1 MPLTDIYL
9 FLSTRNTTIWI
20 NLQTVAA
27 RKRVSRRLTFD
38 EDKTSPVSG
47 TLIRELADGEE
58 IPMYQTGKFSIC
70 QLLQNHLMQKFF
82 ILYYFF
88 SQ

>member
-1 MPLTDIYL
+1 MFCSNHLCRVTRLISIFFL
-9 FLSTRNTTIWI
+9 FTHPNNCT
-20 NLQTVAA
+20 TVAA

-58 IPMYQTGKFSIC
+58 IPMYQTGKAS
-70 QLLQNHLMQKFF
+70 LNSYQK
-82 ILYYFF
+82 YN
-88 SQ
+88 